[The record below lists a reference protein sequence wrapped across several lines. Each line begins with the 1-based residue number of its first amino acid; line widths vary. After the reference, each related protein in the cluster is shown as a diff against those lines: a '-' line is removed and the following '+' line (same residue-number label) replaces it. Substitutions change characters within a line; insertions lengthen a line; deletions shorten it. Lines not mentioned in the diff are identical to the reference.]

1 VDPDLL
7 RRRYFRFAP
16 DELLKRQVTGTVD
29 VAGLPLMGVPD
40 VEHLRPGR
48 RAAGPRLR
56 KIRETCHRV
65 TVEPVAVGGL
75 CAVER

>member
-40 VEHLRPGR
+40 VEHCGLDAARPDHASARSEKLATGN
-48 RAAGPRLR
+48 
-56 KIRETCHRV
+56 C
-65 TVEPVAVGGL
+65 
-75 CAVER
+75 